1 MPYAPTDWNVHLGIA
16 PPPEG
21 TLDESQLPEVEPY
34 GGVQLSQWGEVPI
47 ETAAYFYRMAAIRRK
62 EQEAAREAA
71 IRWQGEKQYESM
83 IARGASPEEA
93 FQKTAHL
100 MYYNHPSG
108 IGALMRATEKTQPSV
123 PKTYNIGGQLVEY
136 DPATRS
142 AKSLFTPSI
151 PGAGKTIKSGN
162 VVLEKNEDGEW
173 EPVYTPP
180 EKPATFSKTYTM
192 SDNSKVTVRG
202 NKKDIEEADK
212 TFNPPPPEEKPKE
225 TTSIM
230 DKIQR
235 LLSFT
240 VPGGRVT
247 NAPSVE
253 PTPPTGPVDS
263 RGVGPPL
270 PGAVNPVQNVGPLTM
285 PTSAPPAA
293 VTAPPPAVAV
303 PPLRPFTNAPV
314 APPELGG
321 PVDVDPKLQ
330 KIINMQKDE
339 QRILRMMEQG
349 QQKKVAAPKSEEVP
363 AAPPKAQRVK
373 GQVYRTP
380 KGDYRWTGD
389 GWEEP

>member
-1 MPYAPTDWNVHLGIA
+1 MPYAPTDWNVHLGIT

-34 GGVQLSQWGEVPI
+34 GGVQLSQWGEVPL
-47 ETAAYFYRMAAIRRK
+47 ETASEFYRMAAIRRK
-62 EQEAAREAA
+62 EQEASREAA

-100 MYYNHPSG
+100 MYYNHPAG
-108 IGALMRATEKTQPSV
+108 IGSLMRATELSKPSM
-123 PKTYNIGGQLVEY
+123 PKYYHIGDQLVEL
-136 DPATRS
+136 DPNKRTATP
-142 AKSLFTPSI
+142 LFTAPSANK
-151 PGAGKTIKSGN
+151 PIKSGN
-162 VVLEKNEDGEW
+162 IVLERDEETGELV
-173 EPVYTPP
+173 PTYIPP
-180 EKPATFSKTYTM
+180 DKSATFSKKYLLPDG
-192 SDNSKVTVRG
+192 SEVVVRG
-202 NKKDIEEADK
+202 TAKQIEEADRK
-212 TFNPPPPEEKPKE
+212 YNPAPPEEKPKE

-235 LLSFT
+235 LMGLAM
-240 VPGGRVT
+240 PGPKTT
-247 NAPSVE
+247 NAVAA
-253 PTPPTGPVDS
+253 PTPPTFPVDS
-263 RGVGPPL
+263 LGVGPPM

-285 PTSAPPAA
+285 PTSAPPVAA
-293 VTAPPPAVAV
+293 TAPAPAAA
-303 PPLRPFTNAPV
+303 PLPLPPFTNAPV

-349 QQKKVAAPKSEEVP
+349 QQKKAAEAPKATEVP

-373 GQVYRTP
+373 GQVYLTP